1 MYHIAEFHKH
11 FYRVHE
17 VAEFLGVTTKTIRTY
32 DKEEKLKTCR
42 TEGNHRVISREEL
55 IDLLKKKG
63 LLVEEVVSQ
72 KRDVIYARVSSY
84 DQKERGDLDRQVLF
98 LVEHAK
104 ELQNPIILKEV
115 GSGLNDKRVQ
125 LQKLLTMVCQNE
137 IRNVYITYK
146 DRLTRFGFSYLE
158 TMFSAHNVAIVV
170 VQDNEA
176 EKSVQEELVEDMLS
190 LITSFSGKLYGMR
203 SKKNTISNKIGKT
216 KKGGK
221 KKIERNL

>member
-1 MYHIAEFHKH
+1 
-11 FYRVHE
+11 
-17 VAEFLGVTTKTIRTY
+17 
-32 DKEEKLKTCR
+32 
-42 TEGNHRVISREEL
+42 
-55 IDLLKKKG
+55 
-63 LLVEEVVSQ
+63 
-72 KRDVIYARVSSY
+72 
-84 DQKERGDLDRQVLF
+84 
-98 LVEHAK
+98 
-104 ELQNPIILKEV
+104 
-115 GSGLNDKRVQ
+115 
-125 LQKLLTMVCQNE
+125 MVCQNE

-176 EKSVQEELVEDMLS
+176 EKSVQEELVEDMVS